1 MKERL
6 ALILQQENLTA
17 GKLAEMLGVQP
28 SGISHLLSGRNKPN
42 FDFVAKLLKRF
53 PAINPDWL
61 ILGEG
66 EMYRKAAQ
74 EPYSAEKELSLSD
87 AKGFFAPD
95 MAPPKAV
102 AGEKIGRVNRP
113 DGEIRLGE
121 KVIERIV
128 FFYSDHSFSTYSKE

>member
-17 GKLAEMLGVQP
+17 GRLAEMLGVQP

-66 EMYRKAAQ
+66 EMYRKAVQ
-74 EPYSAEKELSLSD
+74 EPFSAEKELSLSD
-87 AKGFFAPD
+87 TEGFFAPD
-95 MAPPKAV
+95 MTPPKAV
-102 AGEKIGRVNRP
+102 GGEKIGRVNRP
-113 DGEIRLGE
+113 GE